1 MMFIMKNSYEN
12 NQNTANADNGASNN
26 RNGRS
31 HNAIMA
37 GVLAGTTAFGAIGQ
51 VNAET
56 DQHVQ
61 EGLDAQD
68 PNKTELTSTQADAS
82 TEKFQSMT
90 ERIKNGEPI
99 GVEEMRSFENDET
112 GDGTMAEQGES
123 TPENSQEIQE
133 KLAKL
138 VDEYRNVER
147 KLDNA
152 YIQKDKA
159 RAALIAVES
168 YRQTDPQ
175 KIGTQY
181 DEIAGKYQA
190 ASERVDLL
198 NDWSSD
204 LATKIGQEK
213 QSLRSENVMDGGS
226 LQGQNTQN
234 YTEGSSENYQQADY
248 QMKDQNIEQP
258 TQESAVE
265 GDLTSQQQL
274 KIMQDKAISLEEYAN
289 QLESKIQAFQ
299 EEHVELGK
307 KMRSDVGSDSAE
319 LIQAQRTAMYKE
331 MMDLQDKRADS
342 LVEMDGY
349 NEQIE
354 VLQEKID
361 LGM

>member
-1 MMFIMKNSYEN
+1 MTNSFEN
-12 NQNTANADNGASNN
+12 NQNTTNTDNGASKN
-26 RNGRS
+26 RNGRN

-37 GVLAGTTAFGAIGQ
+37 GVLAGTTAFSAAGQ
-51 VNAET
+51 VNAEN

-68 PNKTELTSTQADAS
+68 ANETELAS
-82 TEKFQSMT
+82 TKQNVSAEQFQSMT

-99 GVEEMRSFENDET
+99 GVEEMRSIGNET
-112 GDGTMAEQGES
+112 DGSTMVEQGENA
-123 TPENSQEIQE
+123 PEKSQEIQE
-133 KLAKL
+133 KLTKL
-138 VDEYRNVER
+138 VEEYRNIER
-147 KLDNA
+147 KLDSA
-152 YIQKDKA
+152 YEEKDKA
-159 RAALIAVES
+159 HAALIAVES
-168 YRQTDPQ
+168 YKQTDPH

-198 NDWSSD
+198 NEWSSD

-213 QSLRSENVMDGGS
+213 QALRGENVMDSGS

-234 YTEGSSENYQQADY
+234 YTEDSSQNYQQADY

-258 TQESAVE
+258 TQENDVE
-265 GDLTSQQQL
+265 GDLTLQEQL
-274 KIMQDKAISLEEYAN
+274 NKMQDKVSSLEEYTS
-289 QLESKIQAFQ
+289 QLESKIQEFQ
-299 EEHVELGK
+299 ETHTELGTK
-307 KMRSDVGSDSAE
+307 IRSNTDSDSAE

-331 MMDLQDKRADS
+331 MMDLRDKRVDS

-354 VLQEKID
+354 VLKEKID